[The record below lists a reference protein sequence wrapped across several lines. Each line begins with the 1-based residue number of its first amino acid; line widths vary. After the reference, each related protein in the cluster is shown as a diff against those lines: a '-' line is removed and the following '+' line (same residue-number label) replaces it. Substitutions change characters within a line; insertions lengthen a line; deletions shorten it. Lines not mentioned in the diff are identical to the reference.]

1 MSRKGG
7 GTIAALDVGS
17 SKVACFIGEREE
29 EKLFIRGIGHQ
40 LSQGFK
46 AGVVTDVGL
55 LETSILSAVHAAEE
69 MAGETIDRVVLN
81 LSGAKVT
88 SDMLRCEL
96 PLVDGMV
103 TERDIHRI
111 AEFARNQIK
120 RQDRRVIHC
129 IPISY
134 QLDDVAGILDPR
146 GMVGR
151 VLCADFN
158 LVSASNNLLRNIV
171 QCVNRCHLNVEDL
184 VASPYASALACLSAD
199 EMDLGVVLVDIGG
212 ATSSVA
218 VYGQSRLLYAGV
230 IPVGG
235 IHITN
240 DIAQGLSISFATA
253 ERLKAL
259 HGNAQVMPRDYEDVF
274 DVPGLAESDHEG
286 DHVFQ
291 RAQLT
296 GIIAPRVE
304 EILEL
309 VARQIE
315 QSGISRMAPKRFVLT
330 GGASQLS
337 GMREV
342 FARFFSAQVRIGRPK
357 QLPGLADAVA
367 TPTFSTCM
375 GLLLHQQARH
385 KELTQAAAREP
396 VSSSG
401 RLGRLVKWFVENF

>member
-17 SKVACFIGEREE
+17 SKVACFIGERED
-29 EKLFIRGIGHQ
+29 EKLTIRGIGHQ

-55 LETSILSAVHAAEE
+55 LETSILSAVHAGEE

-81 LSGAKVT
+81 LSGSKV
-88 SDMLRCEL
+88 SSEVLRCEL
-96 PLVDGMV
+96 PLMEGVV
-103 TERDIHRI
+103 TERDIARI

-134 QLDDVAGILDPR
+134 QLDDVTGILEPR

-151 VLCADFN
+151 LLCADFN
-158 LVSASNNLLRNIV
+158 LISASNNLLRNIV

-184 VASPYASALACLSAD
+184 VVSPYASALACLSAD
-199 EMDLGVVLVDIGG
+199 EMELGVVLVDLGG
-212 ATSSVA
+212 ASCSVA
-218 VYGQSRLLYAGV
+218 VYGQGRLLHAGV

-259 HGNAQVMPRDYEDVF
+259 HGHAQVMPRDYEDVF
-274 DVPGLAESDHEG
+274 DVPGLADSDHEG

-304 EILEL
+304 EIVEL

-315 QSGISRMAPKRFVLT
+315 LSGISRTAAKRLVLT

-342 FARFFSAQVRIGRPK
+342 FARFFSAQVRIGRPR

-367 TPTFSTCM
+367 TPAFSTCM

-385 KELTQAAAREP
+385 KELSQAAARQP
-396 VSSSG
+396 AAVGSKVG
-401 RLGRLVKWFVENF
+401 RFVKWFVDNF